1 MFHDS
6 YKEPQCV
13 HDCLHICGEVRGD
26 LLSPCLQG
34 DNGDG
39 GHDGG
44 DGDVCGHLSLFVFVC
59 HCLTLSV
66 LVCLCLILPSLPD
79 MLYKTALDHVSFTL
93 H

>member
-13 HDCLHICGEVRGD
+13 HDCLDICGEVRGD

-34 DNGDG
+34 GNGDG
-39 GHDGG
+39 GHDGDDG
-44 DGDVCGHLSLFVFVC
+44 DDGDVCGHLSL
-59 HCLTLSV
+59 SV
-66 LVCLCLILPSLPD
+66 IVCLCLILPSLPD
-79 MLYKTALDHVSFTL
+79 MLYKTALDHLSFTL